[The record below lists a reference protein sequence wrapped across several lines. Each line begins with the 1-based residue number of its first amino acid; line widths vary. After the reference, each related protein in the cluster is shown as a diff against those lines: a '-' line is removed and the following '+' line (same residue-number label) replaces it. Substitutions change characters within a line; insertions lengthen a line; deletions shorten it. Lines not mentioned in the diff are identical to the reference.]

1 MRRMLPA
8 VLALSGLG
16 WTAMTLWTGRPA
28 SSPMAVVEARGG
40 ARVSDDGT
48 AGLEFRLR
56 EGEGERGAYERVK
69 PAAVERLSEAET
81 RRVLERLPALP
92 VAPEDEQDFALRE
105 SSLPAPRAGA
115 TVEEPFPPKG
125 EAAAPETVATGPL
138 EVLRKL
144 PVDDVPLAPHLS
156 VTFSQPMV
164 AVTSQ
169 EEAAEAQPIQLV
181 PQVPGGWRWVGTK
194 TLLFEPEGR
203 FPMATEF
210 KAEVPAGTRSATGG
224 TLPKAET
231 WAFRTPPLT
240 LVRRFPETGPTRRD
254 TALFAA
260 FDQKIDP
267 QALLPWI
274 EVRAGGEAVKVA
286 VLGEKDIEASPELR
300 GLAKGSEPG
309 RHVALR
315 LEQPLPAD
323 SAVTVTVKAGAPSA
337 EGPRLTEKRQS
348 WSFKTYGPLRVTRRR
363 CGWDDNCRPFTPW
376 MIEFTNPLDA
386 TAVDPSWVKVEPELP
401 GMKLAAWGNTLNVH
415 GPSKGRTTYRVTL
428 TPEVRDAFGQG
439 LGVAQTLSFSVGSAE
454 PRLAWSGRD
463 LVVLDP
469 LAKPV
474 LPVRSVNIPELKVE
488 AWSVGPEDWRAFLE
502 AKNARGEEPGKVPGK
517 KLLAT
522 TVRPQAAPD
531 EWTETKLDLVKAL
544 PGGLGQVIVSLEP
557 STQPKDRWRRQS
569 VFCWVQSTRIGLTA
583 FVDRD
588 EMVAWASALVD
599 GRPLSGVELTL
610 LPQGSQVKS
619 DAEGLARLDV
629 GQGRQGSG
637 LLVARQGDDVAIL
650 PENLYAWDTAWRMAG
665 RPDRAAWYVADDRG
679 LYRPGEEVR
688 LKGWVRHIGGGPKGD
703 VALVESGGRELR
715 WALRDSRGNEVAKG
729 SGQLNMLGGFD
740 LAFTLPPTMNL
751 GPAALS
757 LEWIGAGLAES
768 SHQHGF
774 QVQEFRR
781 PEFEVQAQASE
792 GPHLVGGHAEVTLR
806 ASYYAGGGLPAA
818 EVAWQVTAKPTT
830 YTPPNR
836 SDFIF
841 GVWTPWWWQK
851 PIHDQPG
858 KTRSFQ
864 ARTDGS
870 GKHVLR
876 IDFDSVVP
884 RRPSSVSAEGTV
896 LDVNRQAWTGT
907 AALLVH
913 PSRLYVGLKS
923 RRVFVQKGEP
933 LVVEAIVTDI
943 DGTAVP
949 GRACKLRAERLDWV
963 QEKGEWREKA
973 VGQEE
978 CALTSGKE
986 GQTCRFATKEGG
998 VYRITARVADDQGRA
1013 NQSEFRLWVAGGR
1026 LPPRRSVEREEAQL
1040 IPDRKDYRA
1049 GETAEILVLAPFA
1062 PAEGVLT
1069 LRREGLLRTQRF
1081 RMEGASHTLR
1091 VPVEDGFTPNV
1102 HVQVDLN
1109 GAASRGAE
1117 GETAS
1122 KLPKR
1127 PALASGTLDLSVPP
1141 LARTLALSLTPRQK
1155 GLEPGG
1161 STVLDVSL
1169 RDAAG
1174 QPVSG
1179 GEVAVIVADEAVL
1192 ALTRYALPDPLS
1204 IFYPRRSAGVSDF
1217 YLRSYVF
1224 LARPEELELPEQGLT
1239 AGDQLAEGMALPAAA
1254 PPPGAAMK
1262 RAAPQAAMSMAAAQA
1277 EGAAPEPIRM
1287 RADFS
1292 ALALFAASLPT
1303 DAQGH
1308 AEVTVKVPDNLTRY
1322 RVMAV
1327 AVAGGKQFGASE
1339 SAITARL
1346 PLMVRPS
1353 APRFLNFGD
1362 RFELP
1367 VVVQNQTDLAMTVE
1381 VVVRAQN
1388 AELPAGGGRRLTVP
1402 ANDRAEVLFP
1412 AAAQMAGTARFQ
1424 VGAVSGR
1431 WADAAEFKLPV
1442 WTPATS
1448 EAFAT
1453 YGTLDQG
1460 AVVQPVEAPPAV
1472 VPQFG
1477 GLEVT
1482 TSSTA
1487 SQALTDA
1494 VLYLVA
1500 YPFECSEQLSSRIL
1514 AVAALR
1520 DVLTAFKVE
1529 GLPSPEEMEA
1539 AVGRDLERL
1548 RAMQNGDGGFPF
1560 WRRGDEAWPY
1570 LSVHVAHALERAR
1583 AKGFKVP
1590 DHMWQRS
1597 RQHLKDLE
1605 RHIPDWYSEE
1615 SRRALVAYA
1624 LYVRH
1629 RMGDSDPGRARGLL
1643 AEAGVEKLS
1652 FEALGWLL
1660 PVLSADS
1667 GSVAQLTAI
1676 RRHLASRVEDTA
1688 GAAHFVVSYSDGAQV
1703 LLHSDRRADAVLLE
1717 ALIADQPHSDLIPKL
1732 VTGLLAHRKAGRWGN
1747 TQENAFVL
1755 LALDRYFGA
1764 YEKTTPD
1771 FLVRLWLG
1779 ERFAGERAY
1788 RGRSTERHRLGVSM
1802 SVLASKAGPQP
1813 LLLAK
1818 EGPGRLYYR
1827 IGMRYAPASLN
1838 LKPADYGFTVERA
1851 YQAVDD
1857 MADVRRDADGTWRV
1871 RAGARVR
1878 VRLSLV
1884 ATARRYHVALVDP
1897 LPAGLEPVN
1906 PVLATT
1912 GNLPVAADT
1921 GVTVMGA
1928 PGVGG
1933 PGRPG
1938 PHWWWWTRP
1947 WFEHQNLR
1955 DERVEA
1961 FSSLLWEGVHSYSYI
1976 ARATTPGS
1984 FVVPPTKAEEM
1995 YHPETFGRSGTD
2007 RVVVE

>member
-1 MRRMLPA
+1 
-8 VLALSGLG
+8 
-16 WTAMTLWTGRPA
+16 
-28 SSPMAVVEARGG
+28 
-40 ARVSDDGT
+40 
-48 AGLEFRLR
+48 
-56 EGEGERGAYERVK
+56 
-69 PAAVERLSEAET
+69 
-81 RRVLERLPALP
+81 
-92 VAPEDEQDFALRE
+92 
-105 SSLPAPRAGA
+105 
-115 TVEEPFPPKG
+115 
-125 EAAAPETVATGPL
+125 
-138 EVLRKL
+138 
-144 PVDDVPLAPHLS
+144 
-156 VTFSQPMV
+156 
-164 AVTSQ
+164 
-169 EEAAEAQPIQLV
+169 
-181 PQVPGGWRWVGTK
+181 
-194 TLLFEPEGR
+194 
-203 FPMATEF
+203 
-210 KAEVPAGTRSATGG
+210 
-224 TLPKAET
+224 
-231 WAFRTPPLT
+231 
-240 LVRRFPETGPTRRD
+240 
-254 TALFAA
+254 
-260 FDQKIDP
+260 
-267 QALLPWI
+267 
-274 EVRAGGEAVKVA
+274 
-286 VLGEKDIEASPELR
+286 
-300 GLAKGSEPG
+300 
-309 RHVALR
+309 
-315 LEQPLPAD
+315 
-323 SAVTVTVKAGAPSA
+323 
-337 EGPRLTEKRQS
+337 
-348 WSFKTYGPLRVTRRR
+348 
-363 CGWDDNCRPFTPW
+363 
-376 MIEFTNPLDA
+376 
-386 TAVDPSWVKVEPELP
+386 
-401 GMKLAAWGNTLNVH
+401 
-415 GPSKGRTTYRVTL
+415 
-428 TPEVRDAFGQG
+428 
-439 LGVAQTLSFSVGSAE
+439 
-454 PRLAWSGRD
+454 
-463 LVVLDP
+463 
-469 LAKPV
+469 
-474 LPVRSVNIPELKVE
+474 
-488 AWSVGPEDWRAFLE
+488 
-502 AKNARGEEPGKVPGK
+502 
-517 KLLAT
+517 
-522 TVRPQAAPD
+522 
-531 EWTETKLDLVKAL
+531 
-544 PGGLGQVIVSLEP
+544 
-557 STQPKDRWRRQS
+557 
-569 VFCWVQSTRIGLTA
+569 
-583 FVDRD
+583 
-588 EMVAWASALVD
+588 
-599 GRPLSGVELTL
+599 
-610 LPQGSQVKS
+610 
-619 DAEGLARLDV
+619 
-629 GQGRQGSG
+629 
-637 LLVARQGDDVAIL
+637 
-650 PENLYAWDTAWRMAG
+650 
-665 RPDRAAWYVADDRG
+665 
-679 LYRPGEEVR
+679 
-688 LKGWVRHIGGGPKGD
+688 
-703 VALVESGGRELR
+703 
-715 WALRDSRGNEVAKG
+715 
-729 SGQLNMLGGFD
+729 
-740 LAFTLPPTMNL
+740 MNL

-757 LEWIGAGLAES
+757 LEWVGAGLAES

-792 GPHLVGGHAEVTLR
+792 GPHLVGGHAKVTLR
-806 ASYYAGGGLPAA
+806 ASYYAGGALPGA
-818 EVAWQVTAKPTT
+818 EVAWQVMAKPTT

-851 PIHDQPG
+851 PDHDRPG
-858 KTRSFQ
+858 KSQSFQ
-864 ARTDGS
+864 GRTDGS

-876 IDFDSVVP
+876 IDFDGVAP
-884 RRPSSVSAEGTV
+884 PRPSSVSAEGTV
-896 LDVNRQAWTGT
+896 VDVNRQAWTGT

-973 VGQEE
+973 VGQED

-986 GQTCRFATKEGG
+986 AQTCRFATKEGG

-1013 NQSEFRLWVAGGR
+1013 NQSEFRLWVAGGK

-1091 VPVEDGFTPNV
+1091 VPVEDGFAPNV

-1109 GAASRGAE
+1109 GAASREAE
-1117 GETAS
+1117 GGTVS

-1141 LARTLALSLTPRQK
+1141 VARTLALAVMPRQK

-1169 RDAAG
+1169 KDAAG
-1174 QPVSG
+1174 KPVSG

-1192 ALTRYALPDPLS
+1192 ALTRYALPDPLA
-1204 IFYPRRSAGVSDF
+1204 IFYPRRPAGVSDF
-1217 YLRSYVF
+1217 YLRPYVF
-1224 LARPEELELPEQGLT
+1224 LARPEELELDPQAMDELRSVGYLET
-1239 AGDQLAEGMALPAAA
+1239 RAMPAAA
-1254 PPPGAAMK
+1254 PPPGAVMRK
-1262 RAAPQAAMSMAAAQA
+1262 AAPQAAMTLGAAQT

-1339 SAITARL
+1339 SAITVRL

-1367 VVVQNQTDLAMTVE
+1367 VVVQNQTEVAMTVE
-1381 VVVRAQN
+1381 VAVRAQN

-1402 ANDRAEVLFP
+1402 ANDRAEVRFP

-1442 WTPATS
+1442 WTPATT

-1472 VPQFG
+1472 VPEFG

-1487 SQALTDA
+1487 LQALTDA

-1520 DVLTAFKVE
+1520 DVLTAFKAE
-1529 GLPSPEEMEA
+1529 GLPSPGEMEA

-1548 RAMQNGDGGFPF
+1548 RAMQNDDGGFPF
-1560 WRRGDEAWPY
+1560 WRRGDESWPY

-1590 DHMWQRS
+1590 DEMWQRS
-1597 RQHLKDLE
+1597 RQHLKDIE
-1605 RHIPDWYSEE
+1605 RHILGWYSKE
-1615 SRRALVAYA
+1615 SRQALLAYA
-1624 LYVRH
+1624 LYVRQ
-1629 RMGDSDPGRARGLL
+1629 RMGDSDSARARKLV

-1660 PVLSADS
+1660 PVLSADR
-1667 GSVAQLTAI
+1667 GSAAQVAAI
-1676 RRHLASRVEDTA
+1676 RRHLANRVEETA

-1717 ALIADQPHSDLIPKL
+1717 ALIADQPQSDLIPKL

-1771 FLVRLWLG
+1771 FVARLWLG

-1788 RGRSTERHRLGVSM
+1788 RGRSSERHRLEVPI
-1802 SVLASKAGPQP
+1802 SVLAGQAGPQP

-1827 IGMRYAPASLN
+1827 IGMRYAPASLT

-1857 MADVRRDADGTWRV
+1857 QADVRRDGDGTWRV

-1878 VRLSLV
+1878 VKLSLV

-1912 GNLPVAADT
+1912 GTLPVAAATD
-1921 GVTVMGA
+1921 VTVIGA
-1928 PGVGG
+1928 PGLGG

-1955 DERVEA
+1955 NERAEA
-1961 FSSLLWEGVHSYSYI
+1961 FTSLLWEGVYSYAYI

-1984 FVVPPTKAEEM
+1984 FVVPPAKAEEM